1 MTSVVEKR
9 KLLLSPLSREG
20 IDQLVQNIDVL
31 LTILL

>member
-1 MTSVVEKR
+1 MTSEVEKR
-9 KLLLSPLSREG
+9 KLLLSPLSFEG